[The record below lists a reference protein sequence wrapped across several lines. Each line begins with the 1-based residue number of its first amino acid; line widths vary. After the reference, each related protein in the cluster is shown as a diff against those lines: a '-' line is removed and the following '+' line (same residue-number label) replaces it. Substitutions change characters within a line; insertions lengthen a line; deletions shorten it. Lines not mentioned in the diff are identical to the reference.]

1 VQQVIQAAKAGDWSA
16 EGDSVVVGGIALEAG
31 EYELELTASSE
42 DSAIAFLPS
51 GGFVILDTQL
61 TPELAAEGLARDIV
75 RAIQDTRKAA
85 GLDVSDRITL
95 AITGASQED
104 LDALETFEEMISQE
118 TLALE
123 INFERSVEPEVTAA
137 LDSMVT
143 AHRAVL
149 PVGQYANAGVLVIDV
164 WKSGAVN
171 V

>member
-1 VQQVIQAAKAGDWSA
+1 
-16 EGDSVVVGGIALEAG
+16 
-31 EYELELTASSE
+31 
-42 DSAIAFLPS
+42 
-51 GGFVILDTQL
+51 VILDTQL

-95 AITGASQED
+95 AITGASHED

-123 INFERSVEPEVTAA
+123 INFEQSVEPEVTAA

-149 PVGQYANAGVLVIDV
+149 AVGQYANAGVLVIDV